1 MPDEQAMPIPPG
13 LTRCPVCSECRGSTL
28 ARHLNWNTPPH
39 ASELDEVISVRC
51 ICDGVPCRR
60 CGKKMHRPIS
70 NYYDERANK
79 IWHVPY
85 FVGMAPCRECRSK
98 ERPE

>member
-1 MPDEQAMPIPPG
+1 
-13 LTRCPVCSECRGSTL
+13 L